1 MGVDRDAALALTF
14 PRYER
19 VVERAEL
26 QAFAAAIGETD
37 PMYLDPQAAVAAGHP
52 DVPVPPTY
60 FFSLELL
67 APRPFGYLDDLG
79 IDIGSILH
87 GSQQF
92 TYHDLAHAGDRLVI
106 TSRLVDVFEKSAGA
120 LTFMVKESAFHRD
133 EQLVAATSATVIVR
147 RQPVPA

>member
-14 PRYER
+14 PVHER
-19 VVERAEL
+19 VVERGEL

-37 PMYLDPQAAVAAGHP
+37 PVYLDPQAAVAAGHR
-52 DVPVPPTY
+52 DLPVPPTY

-67 APRPFGYLDDLG
+67 APSPFGYLDDLG

-120 LTFMVKESAFHRD
+120 LTFLVKESVFRRG
-133 EQLVAATSATVIVR
+133 EQLVATASATVVVR